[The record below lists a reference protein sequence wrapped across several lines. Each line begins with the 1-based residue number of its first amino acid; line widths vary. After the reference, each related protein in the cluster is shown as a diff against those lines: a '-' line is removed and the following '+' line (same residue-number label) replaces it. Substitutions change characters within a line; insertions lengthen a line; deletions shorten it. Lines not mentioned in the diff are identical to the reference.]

1 VLAVRPE
8 PDFHAIK
15 QGDRLAV
22 AVSGGS
28 DSLALLLLT
37 KDFCDAHGHGLTA
50 LTFDHGL
57 RVESAAEAHWVNGI
71 CARSG
76 ITCTILSWEGAK
88 PVTGI
93 QAKAREARY
102 AALTQWCLE
111 NDFTVLLTAHTRDD
125 QAETV
130 AMRMKRS
137 HSPRSLASI
146 WPENFINGIRVVRP
160 LLGVKRQEL
169 RDYLMSV
176 RQDWLDDPSNANTA
190 FERVRVRQ
198 EIKDAPHQELQQVAV
213 QAQADVEKARA
224 EAETWFHSHVTV
236 HPEGYFS
243 LPRAE
248 LAPLRGAALEHLLR
262 GLIFALSGS
271 RPKTSDGL
279 ARILTWIKMPGMG
292 RTTVAGAI
300 IARRERTVL
309 VMREPGRIADEGVV
323 IPDVGQLLWDH
334 RFVVS
339 GPPGALIGPAGQSGK
354 RDKSTPAAA
363 AQACPVARDG
373 EQIQLCFE
381 PKLDFG

>member
-8 PDFHAIK
+8 PDFHSIK

-37 KDFCDAHGHGLTA
+37 KDFCDAHGHELTA

-57 RVESAAEAHWVNGI
+57 RAESAGEAQWVNGI
-71 CARSG
+71 CVRHG
-76 ITCTILSWEGAK
+76 IPCTILSWEGLK

-102 AALTQWCLE
+102 SALTRWCTE
-111 NDFTVLLTAHTRDD
+111 QGFTVLMTAHTRDD

-137 HSPRSLASI
+137 QSPRSLASI
-146 WPENFINGIRVVRP
+146 WPENFMNGMRVVRP
-160 LLGVKRQEL
+160 FLGIKRQEL
-169 RDYLMSV
+169 RDYLVSV
-176 RQDWLDDPSNANTA
+176 QQDWLDDPSNANTA

-198 EIKDAPHQELQQVAV
+198 EIKDVPHDVLQQVAV

-224 EAETWFHSHVTV
+224 DAETWFHSHVTV

-279 ARILTWIKMPGMG
+279 ARILTWIRMPGIG
-292 RTTVAGAI
+292 RTVIAGAI
-300 IARRERTVL
+300 IARRERTMF
-309 VMREPGRIADEGVV
+309 VMREPSRVVEDSVV
-323 IPDVGQLLWDH
+323 IPHGGQVVWDH
-334 RFVVS
+334 RFLVS
-339 GPPGALIGPAGQSGK
+339 GPPGAMIGPAGQSGK
-354 RDKSTPAAA
+354 RDKNTPAAA
-363 AQACPVARDG
+363 TQTCPAARDG
-373 EQIQLCFE
+373 EQIQVCFE